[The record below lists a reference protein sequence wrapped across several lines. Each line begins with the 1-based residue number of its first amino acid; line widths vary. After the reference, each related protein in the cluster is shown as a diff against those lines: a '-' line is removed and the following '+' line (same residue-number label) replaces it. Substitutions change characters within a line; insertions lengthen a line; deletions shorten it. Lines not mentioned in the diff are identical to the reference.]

1 MIATGEKMSITQ
13 IEGSFPQDP
22 LPTKAERE
30 AFVKNWTS
38 PPDDKF
44 KEYFLNWEKRDVM
57 SSQAF
62 CDIVDWNEAM
72 HYIDDATGLCGFVSS
87 FRGQFGGDVAYN
99 IHNIPELIASA
110 TGIEMD
116 KDKLWKVFQ
125 RNRTLVRAINARRGL
140 RRKDERPPE
149 DHWAVRNEEME
160 QKMLDDYYA
169 FKGWNKEGIPTQET
183 LDKLG
188 LDFVSE
194 DFLKRGILT
203 ENENISEK
211 DISAAKEKI

>member
-1 MIATGEKMSITQ
+1 ME
-13 IEGSFPQDP
+13 
-22 LPTKAERE
+22 ERE

-44 KEYFLNWEKRDVM
+44 KQYFLDWEKRDIM

-99 IHNIPELIASA
+99 IHNIPELIALA

-116 KDKLWKVFQ
+116 KDKLWKAFQ
-125 RNRTLVRAINARRGL
+125 RNRTLVRAINNRRGL
-140 RRKDERPPE
+140 RRQDERPPE

-160 QKMLDDYYA
+160 QKLLDEYYE
-169 FKGWNKEGIPTQET
+169 FKGWNKEGIPTQKT
-183 LDKLG
+183 LNSLG
-188 LDFVSE
+188 LDFVAE

-203 ENENISEK
+203 ENENVSDKSTSSASEK
-211 DISAAKEKI
+211 